1 MLASDFTPTAM
12 VFAAMCGGSPAP
24 EEPTSTGLTCSE
36 YNLMIKVEIIV
47 GRECDFDSE
56 CDQVLP
62 AYDDACPTADR
73 ILSSEFDTEYV
84 LDLIED
90 AEREG
95 CTVEYYGDRGD
106 CSADAEPVCSV
117 GTCRWE

>member
-1 MLASDFTPTAM
+1 MLASDLAPMAM
-12 VFAAMCGGSPAP
+12 VFVAMCGSPAP

-47 GRECDFDSE
+47 GRECDFDSD
-56 CDQVLP
+56 CDQVIP

-73 ILSSEFDTEYV
+73 ILSSDFDTEYV